1 MFNLLTVL
9 NTVETKTTVDK
20 NILFEDKE
28 FVKNL
33 TNLFNDPNND
43 IDSIINQSIEYV
55 NNNY

>member
-9 NTVETKTTVDK
+9 NSVETITTVDK

-33 TNLFNDPNND
+33 THLFNDWH
-43 IDSIINQSIEYV
+43 SIFFNAF
-55 NNNY
+55 NHK

>member
-9 NTVETKTTVDK
+9 NSVETITTVDK

-33 TNLFNDPNND
+33 THLFNDSNND
-43 IDSIINQSIEYV
+43 IDSIIKQSIEYV